1 MKAQNGNGFGYTQTT
16 IMRKR
21 RLQGMSKKEL
31 QVLCKEYGIP
41 TSNNN
46 IDMRNRLF
54 QKGA

>member
-31 QVLCKEYGIP
+31 QALCKEYGIP